1 MMRFNRESAPFFNEK
16 RKRLLLNKLRVAKVQ
31 KFDVTSKV
39 RFGDSPITA
48 QMLAGRQP
56 GA

>member
-1 MMRFNRESAPFFNEK
+1 MRFNRESAPFFNEK